1 LTLLTKNSSISGA
14 DRDICPIRMDTHYL
28 SAPIIMGINQRGLI
42 MGKFTTKDLTQD
54 RLKELLHYCPETGV
68 FTWIKTNGSRGKKG
82 NIAGSINPIG
92 YLDIGVDSK
101 VYKAHRLA
109 FLYVEG
115 YFPEYG
121 LDHIN
126 RNKSDNR
133 WSNLRQVSQTCNMR
147 NVKKRK
153 NNTSGVVGVCW
164 DSARCL
170 WKSQIHINYKNMRL
184 GTYESF
190 EEAVKARWNAEKKYN
205 FPNCNSTSSAFTYL
219 TGKCIIQNVE
229 TAPN

>member
-1 LTLLTKNSSISGA
+1 MTLLTKNSSISGA

-147 NVKKRK
+147 NVKKERI
-153 NNTSGVVGVCW
+153 TQAVWLEFVGIQQGVYGNPKYILIIKTCVLEHMKV
-164 DSARCL
+164 L
-170 WKSQIHINYKNMRL
+170 
-184 GTYESF
+184 
-190 EEAVKARWNAEKKYN
+190 KK
-205 FPNCNSTSSAFTYL
+205 
-219 TGKCIIQNVE
+219 Q
-229 TAPN
+229 